1 MSTKKNR
8 YLLLRLRIGFFRL
21 TIFMPLR
28 CLQEVVEGFGD
39 FLSLFRWIDK
49 RPYGFLTVAEGALD
63 SLKDYGPL
71 DLVNVDVKSPDA
83 RVKIKILMR

>member
-8 YLLLRLRIGFFRL
+8 YILLTMRIGFFRL
-21 TIFMPLR
+21 PIIMPLR
-28 CLQEVVEGFGD
+28 CLHEVIEGFGD

-49 RPYGFLTVAEGALD
+49 RPYSLLSVAEGALAT
-63 SLKDYGPL
+63 LKNYGPL
-71 DLVNVDVKSPDA
+71 DLVNVDVKSPDG

>member
-8 YLLLRLRIGFFRL
+8 YLLLTLRIGFFRL
-21 TIFMPLR
+21 PIFMPLR

-49 RPYGFLTVAEGALD
+49 RPYGFLTVAEGALA